1 MSSTIT
7 DGVSVFKANRKKD
20 EVVRPLI
27 LVVIPS
33 IKGQIPNREK
43 FLANLGLPF
52 KLDIVKSELRVISF
66 KDVLK
71 EDNKFE
77 NLKAVIIHLN
87 EAAWDTEKFITEKMF
102 EKPMIH
108 FTALAY
114 KSMTEEEKAR
124 WKIYQNR
131 LVPSKI

>member
-1 MSSTIT
+1 M
-7 DGVSVFKANRKKD
+7 FKANRKKD
-20 EVVRPLI
+20 EVIRPLI

-52 KLDIVKSELRVISF
+52 KLDIVKAELRVISF
-66 KDVLK
+66 KDLLQEGVEFK
-71 EDNKFE
+71 

-87 EAAWDTEKFITEKMF
+87 ESVWETEKFITGKMF

-108 FTALAY
+108 FTALSY
-114 KSMTEEEKAR
+114 KSMTDEEKNS
-124 WKIYQNR
+124 WKNYENR